1 MTDTDI
7 ARFVARMKR
16 EREAAGLPATITD
29 AGTLRLIAAIV
40 SKRRGHGEV
49 IS

>member
-1 MTDTDI
+1 VTDTDI
-7 ARFVARMKR
+7 ERFVARMKR
-16 EREAAGLPATITD
+16 ERQAAGLPATISD
-29 AGTLRLIAAIV
+29 VSTLRLIAAIV